1 MSRSCMYIIVVVA
14 STNLPLPPPS
24 VPLVHFLPFHRM
36 IVATCLIR
44 RAPNTPR
51 RGRGTLDIPPIV
63 EHMI

>member
-1 MSRSCMYIIVVVA
+1 MSRSCIYIVVVVPF
-14 STNLPLPPPS
+14 TNSPLPPPS

-36 IVATCLIR
+36 LVATCLIH
-44 RAPNTPR
+44 RAPYTPR